1 MDAAGH
7 AHGAVNQ
14 PQACHGKQQRHI
26 TGTVAQLSG
35 YHITFAQACSMQ
47 PGAQLVDVL
56 QQFAVAAGF
65 AMAVDD
71 RRVVAMARNHAEELL
86 LEHAGGL
93 LVGQPKYSFRCFPVP
108 SMCIVVLPAGAGW
121 CHASK

>member
-1 MDAAGH
+1 MNEPKAG
-7 AHGAVNQ
+7 
-14 PQACHGKQQRHI
+14 HGKQQRDI
-26 TGTVAQLSG
+26 TRAVFQLRGHHVAF
-35 YHITFAQACSMQ
+35 TQACGVQ

-56 QQFAVAAGF
+56 QQFAIAAGF